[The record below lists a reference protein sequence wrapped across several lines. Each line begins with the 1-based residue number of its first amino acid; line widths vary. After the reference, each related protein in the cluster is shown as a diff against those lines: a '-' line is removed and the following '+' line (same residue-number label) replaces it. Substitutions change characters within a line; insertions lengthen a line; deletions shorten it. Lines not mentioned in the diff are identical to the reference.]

1 MKSIFVRI
9 ALLCVILCSY
19 SLQAFTPPLPPTTTV
34 KLTGLQWLNSNNQF
48 VNYYKAKVNVSGP
61 LMSNPSTP
69 ASCVGEEVLQPRSTE
84 WFLTCH
90 QFYSVQYSLP
100 FYITVWGKKTSSS
113 PWEIIGSG
121 NSELTICTKTVVD
134 NYLVQIEF
142 AMFDLGSF
150 EVPIEE

>member
-9 ALLCVILCSY
+9 ALLCVIYC
-19 SLQAFTPPLPPTTTV
+19 
-34 KLTGLQWLNSNNQF
+34 
-48 VNYYKAKVNVSGP
+48 
-61 LMSNPSTP
+61 
-69 ASCVGEEVLQPRSTE
+69 
-84 WFLTCH
+84 
-90 QFYSVQYSLP
+90 LP
-100 FYITVWGKKTSSS
+100 FYSTVWGKKTSSTS
-113 PWEIIGSG
+113 WEIIGSG